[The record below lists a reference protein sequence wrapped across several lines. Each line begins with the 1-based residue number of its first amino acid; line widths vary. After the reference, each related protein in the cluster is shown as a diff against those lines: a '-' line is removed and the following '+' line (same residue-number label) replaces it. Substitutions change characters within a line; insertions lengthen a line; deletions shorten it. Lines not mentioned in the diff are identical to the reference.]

1 MAIGMSS
8 ASGRRATSAANAP
21 GGPPASPP
29 PPPPGRS
36 SRHSCVTRGNRPAGN
51 CLENGRSIHE
61 TARKRPSGE
70 GLMPE

>member
-21 GGPPASPP
+21 GGPPASP